1 MNGRFAEMGFNGLT
15 DTDPATQVN
24 DARWVALADGLND
37 QIVALREKVAYLEGA
52 LNKARIERD
61 LLMQIVAGRK

>member
-1 MNGRFAEMGFNGLT
+1 MNGRFAEMGLHAIGNDNPT
-15 DTDPATQVN
+15 AQVN
-24 DARWVALADGLND
+24 EARWVALADRLND

>member
-1 MNGRFAEMGFNGLT
+1 MNGRFASMGFNGLT
-15 DTDPATQVN
+15 DTDTATK

-61 LLMQIVAGRK
+61 LLMQIVGRK

>member
-1 MNGRFAEMGFNGLT
+1 MNGRFASMGMNGLT
-15 DTDPATQVN
+15 DTNDPTAQVN

-61 LLMQIVAGRK
+61 LLMQIVGRK